1 MALPIHAMSW
11 LLFPGT
17 AGEVTQNEGGRGQH
31 QQPQSR
37 ASEGILQTK
46 GKALPQALSFQE
58 RSATPQKNK
67 ALAEKRQK
75 EGTMHCPWDQDLLPL
90 WEAFP
95 GRAPICATHG
105 HASFQHP
112 PPQLGS
118 LDLVMEGQL
127 QTQSCTPKI
136 ISRLPV
142 DRTFRYTWGCGHTWL
157 VSLAA
162 RV

>member
-95 GRAPICATHG
+95 GRAPICATHS
-105 HASFQHP
+105 HASFP
-112 PPQLGS
+112 ASPSPAGELG
-118 LDLVMEGQL
+118 LGNGGAAANAVLY
-127 QTQSCTPKI
+127 PKN
-136 ISRLPV
+136 
-142 DRTFRYTWGCGHTWL
+142 YQQ
-157 VSLAA
+157 AA
-162 RV
+162 RGQDI

>member
-1 MALPIHAMSW
+1 MLPPKKH
-11 LLFPGT
+11 
-17 AGEVTQNEGGRGQH
+17 
-31 QQPQSR
+31 
-37 ASEGILQTK
+37 
-46 GKALPQALSFQE
+46 
-58 RSATPQKNK
+58 K

-95 GRAPICATHG
+95 GRAPICATHS

-127 QTQSCTPKI
+127 QTQSCAPKI

-142 DRTFRYTWGCGHTWL
+142 DRTFRYTWGVWAH
-157 VSLAA
+157 LAGLTSSEGVKWDFCTG
-162 RV
+162 RVLFHFSEMPWPQGGREKLADQ